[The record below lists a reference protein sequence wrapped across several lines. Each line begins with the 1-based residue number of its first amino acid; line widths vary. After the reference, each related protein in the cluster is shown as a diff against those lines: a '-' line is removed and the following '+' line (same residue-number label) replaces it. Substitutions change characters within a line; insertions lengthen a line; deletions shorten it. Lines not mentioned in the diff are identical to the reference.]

1 VGALGPGPLGPPLNP
16 ALAVTVPAT
25 SASCKRSF
33 STMKLVKA
41 FLIKSMKSKRLSN
54 IFVLSVERVIAEN
67 YFVDEFDSR
76 QIHVNRMIEI
86 RSVDVDIRL

>member
-1 VGALGPGPLGPPLNP
+1 MEALDPGPLGPPLNP
-16 ALAVTVPAT
+16 ALAVTVPVT
-25 SASCKRSF
+25 SASCKISF
-33 STMKLVKA
+33 STRKLVKA
-41 FLIKSMKSKRLSN
+41 FLINSMKSKRLSN

-86 RSVDVDIRL
+86 R